1 MARSDEL
8 DAAPPTPVARLS
20 GEWNVAPSRAG
31 GFIPTL
37 DGALAAALERVTR
50 VAAATLG
57 VPATVV
63 ALLGDDRRAFTG
75 GPAVATWLARDPGAL
90 LRSGLSARLMDTRGP
105 VAVTDARAEPME
117 TVAAAARE
125 LGVAGFLGMY
135 LLSADGQT
143 AALFCALDV
152 APRDWSTV
160 EVGLFGEVAAS
171 ALTELELQRRLVDAA
186 RIERQ
191 LRHDA
196 LHDRLT
202 GLPNRTFLVERLKL
216 ALERSRRNRHESF
229 ALLFLDLDNFKAVND
244 SYGHHAGDE
253 LLAEVGRRFSSC
265 LRSADMLAR
274 LGGDEFALLL
284 ESVVEASDAARV
296 AGRLQESLSAPVSV
310 GELEVFASASIGI
323 ALPGGPDET
332 PQRLLRSAD
341 TAMYRA
347 KEQGRARFEVFDA
360 NMHAVAVRRLTL
372 ETELRRAL
380 ERGQLALHYQPVV
393 KLQTGRIS
401 AVEALLR
408 WTHPE
413 RGAVSPGEFIPVAEK
428 SGLIVDIGAWVL
440 AEACAQLQRW
450 TSAHDKAAPDAMC
463 VNLSVKQLVRA
474 DLAARVQETLGSVGL
489 PPQRL
494 KLEITESMMID
505 DVDAAMRGISALKA
519 LGTHILID
527 DFGTGYSS
535 LSYLARLAPDGI
547 KVDRSFVGEMSKGE
561 GGVALVR
568 GIVALIRGL
577 GLDSIAEGVE
587 TVEQRQALEQ
597 MGCVYAQ
604 GYLLAR
610 PMPAAALEALL
621 ASTVERPA
629 LSP

>member
-1 MARSDEL
+1 MATRSNDS
-8 DAAPPTPVARLS
+8 DAAPPAGARPS
-20 GEWNVAPSRAG
+20 GEWSGAAPSRSG
-31 GFIPTL
+31 EFIPTL

-50 VAAATLG
+50 VAAATLA

-75 GPAVATWLARDPGAL
+75 GPSVPTWLGRDPGAP
-90 LRSGLSARLMDTRGP
+90 LRSGLSARLMDAPGP
-105 VAVTDARAEPME
+105 VAIVDARSESAES
-117 TVAAAARE
+117 TAAAARQ
-125 LGVAGFLGMY
+125 LGVGGFLGMF
-135 LLSADGQT
+135 LRSADGNT
-143 AALFCALDV
+143 EALFCALDA
-152 APRDWSTV
+152 APRAWSAA
-160 EVGLFGEVAAS
+160 EVRLFGEVAAS
-171 ALTELELQRRLVDAA
+171 ALTEVELQQRLAEAA

-202 GLPNRTFLVERLKL
+202 GLPNRTFLVERLKV
-216 ALERSRRNRHESF
+216 ALERGRRSRDSF
-229 ALLFLDLDNFKAVND
+229 ALLFLDLDNFKAVNE

-253 LLAEVGRRFSSC
+253 LLAEVGRRFGSC

-284 ESVVEASDAARV
+284 ESVVEPSDAARV
-296 AGRLQESLSAPVSV
+296 AGRLQSTLDVPVRLGDV
-310 GELEVFASASIGI
+310 EVFASASIGI
-323 ALPGGPDET
+323 ALPGGPDES

-347 KEQGRARFEVFDA
+347 KEQGRARFEVFDPQ
-360 NMHAVAVRRLTL
+360 MHEVAVRRLTL

-393 KLQTGRIS
+393 MLQTGRIA

-413 RGAVSPGEFIPVAEK
+413 RGSISPGEFIPVAEK
-428 SGLIVDIGAWVL
+428 SGLIIDIGAWVL
-440 AEACAQLQRW
+440 TEACRQLREW
-450 TSAHDKAAPDAMC
+450 TTTHGERAPDAVC
-463 VNLSVKQLVRA
+463 VNLSVKQLVRD
-474 DLAARVQETLGSVGL
+474 DLGARVQDTLADVGL
-489 PPQRL
+489 PPHRL

-505 DVDAAMRGISALKA
+505 SMDAALRGIAALKA
-519 LGTHILID
+519 LGARILID

-547 KVDRSFVGEMSKGE
+547 KVDRSFVDQMGKSE

-568 GIVALIRGL
+568 GIVALIRSL

-587 TVEQRQALEQ
+587 TAEQMRALER
-597 MGCVYAQ
+597 MGCAHAQ
-604 GYLLAR
+604 GYHLAR
-610 PMPAAALEALL
+610 PMPADALAGLL
-621 ASTVERPA
+621 AAR
-629 LSP
+629 